1 LQHLDIAEAAR
12 PFMARGLGYD
22 GVVTG
27 PVQAEGDVHKPA
39 DTIARASLTIAP
51 GRRGVPVS
59 GKLNLD
65 YNGRADTVTLGKSY
79 IALPNTR
86 ADLSGSLGQ
95 QVQVKL
101 VSRNL
106 NDFGPLVNGPV
117 PVTLNRGN
125 ATLTATISGSLSAP
139 RVQGH
144 LAMASFAVEGRPFN
158 SFD

>member
-1 LQHLDIAEAAR
+1 RLAAFGGLFHGSASLEEMARFRVSGHLQHFDIAEAAR

-27 PVQAEGDVHKPA
+27 PVQAEGDVHKSA
-39 DTIARASLTIAP
+39 DMIARASLTTVRGPTAP
-51 GRRGVPVS
+51 SGRGSVRNGSYRAATGRSGTLVPVS
-59 GKLNLD
+59 GKVNLD
-65 YNGRADTVTLGKSY
+65 YNGRADSVTLGKSY

-106 NDFGPLVNGPV
+106 
-117 PVTLNRGN
+117 
-125 ATLTATISGSLSAP
+125 
-139 RVQGH
+139 
-144 LAMASFAVEGRPFN
+144 
-158 SFD
+158 